1 MIIIEPHIHMFSR
14 TTDDYTAM
22 YEQGIRVTVEPSF
35 WLGSPRR
42 HPGTFWDYFACIL
55 DFEASRA
62 ERFGIDHYANI
73 AVNPK
78 EAEDVALAEETIA
91 GMGAYLD
98 HPRCLAIGEIGYNLI
113 TPNEEHV
120 FMRQLEI
127 AKQRNMLVMIHTP
140 HDTPQVSKRKGVE
153 RTIALLRE
161 LNYDHDRI
169 IIDHNTEDTMD
180 LTRKA
185 DTWAGLT
192 VYPYSKLNPV
202 RVIDILKKWGLN
214 KTMVNS
220 SADWGVSDPTTL
232 PQIAGHMKTNGF
244 SETQIQQLLFD
255 NPLAFY
261 RQSGK
266 FNPRLDLPFIHPST
280 YQR

>member
-14 TTDDYTAM
+14 TTQDYHAM
-22 YEQGIRVTVEPSF
+22 YDQGIRVTVEPSF
-35 WLGSPRR
+35 WLGAPRR
-42 HPGTFWDYFACIL
+42 HAGTFWDYFDLIL
-55 DFEASRA
+55 DFEAQRA

-78 EAEDVALAEETIA
+78 EAEDIDLANATID
-91 GMGAYLD
+91 GMDRYWE
-98 HPRCLAIGEIGYNLI
+98 HERCLAVGEIGYNLI
-113 TPNEEHV
+113 TPNEEAV

-127 AKQRNMLVMIHTP
+127 AKQHNYLVMIHTP
-140 HDTPQVSKRKGVE
+140 HDTPQVSKKKGVE
-153 RTIALLRE
+153 RTIAVLDE
-161 LNYDHDRI
+161 LGYDHDRI

-180 LTRKA
+180 LTRDA
-185 DTWAGLT
+185 DTWAGMT

-202 RVIDILKKWGLN
+202 RCIDILKKWGLE

-232 PQIAGHMKTNGF
+232 PKIAGHMRENGF
-244 SETQIQQLLFD
+244 TEAQVEKLLFD
-255 NPLAFY
+255 NPAAFY

>member
-1 MIIIEPHIHMFSR
+1 MIIIEPHIHMLSR
-14 TTDDYTAM
+14 TTDDYQAM
-22 YEQGIRVTVEPSF
+22 YEQGIRVTIEPSF

-42 HPGTFWDYFACIL
+42 HPGTFWDYFELIL
-55 DFEASRA
+55 GFEAQRA

-78 EAEDVALAEETIA
+78 EAENLELARETLA
-91 GMGAYLD
+91 GMAPYWE
-98 HPRCLAIGEIGYNLI
+98 HERCMAIGEIGYNLI
-113 TPNEEHV
+113 TPNEEEV

-127 AKQRNMLVMIHTP
+127 AKQRGMLVMIHTP
-140 HDTPQVSKRKGVE
+140 HDTPTVSKRKGVE
-153 RTIALLRE
+153 RTIAVLKE
-161 LNYDHDRI
+161 LDYDHDRI

-185 DTWAGLT
+185 GTWAGMT

-202 RVIDILKKWGLN
+202 RAIDILKKWGLE

-232 PQIAGHMKTNGF
+232 PKIAVHMQENGF
-244 SETQIQQLLFD
+244 GEEQTRKLLFD

-261 RQSGK
+261 QQNGK